1 MKTTEPMGSSGQRE
15 LIKSISDE
23 AGRLDRLLSN
33 LLDMTKLEAGA
44 MHLHKDWYGLDEVV
58 GAALARVESRLGQRT
73 VKTTFPPDL
82 PLVRVDGVL
91 IEQVFVNLLENAA
104 KYTPPQSPI
113 EVTASVKGDVLV
125 AEVSD
130 RGPGIPPG
138 EETKI
143 FDKFYRLHP
152 QREGG
157 VGLGLTI
164 CRGII
169 ESHGGR
175 NLGGESPGRWRCVS
189 IYPRARK
196 RTVCG
201 AS

>member
-1 MKTTEPMGSSGQRE
+1 M
-15 LIKSISDE
+15 
-23 AGRLDRLLSN
+23 
-33 LLDMTKLEAGA
+33 
-44 MHLHKDWYGLDEVV
+44 
-58 GAALARVESRLGQRT
+58 
-73 VKTTFPPDL
+73 
-82 PLVRVDGVL
+82 
-91 IEQVFVNLLENAA
+91 
-104 KYTPPQSPI
+104 
-113 EVTASVKGDVLV
+113 LV

-175 NLGGESPGRWRCVS
+175 IWAENRPGGGAAFRFTLALEKEQSVVLPESEAPSSSSV
-189 IYPRARK
+189 
-196 RTVCG
+196 
-201 AS
+201 